1 MLTGPHRRYK
11 RRPASPTRPVNRR
24 TPRRE
29 DSPSRKKIQ
38 KDNIFGVTDG
48 GRKPLVSYE
57 RSGGSERRARL
68 EPAEERRD
76 HMPAVTRYRSTTAR
90 RRRTSSKKVRVIK
103 GRVKLQVAGF
113 PGVQSLSPAHL
124 VQHIPSSR
132 LRVAAKKV
140 LKQTERA
147 TGKKKKKK
155 RQKGNKGRNRKAS
168 KRRKATGKRSQRR
181 KLRKKR
187 RT

>member
-1 MLTGPHRRYK
+1 MARQSDS
-11 RRPASPTRPVNRR
+11 ASRSRDAETRGRA
-24 TPRRE
+24 
-29 DSPSRKKIQ
+29 SKKIIQ
-38 KDNIFGVTDG
+38 RAKIFRATDV

-76 HMPAVTRYRSTTAR
+76 HMPAVTRSRSTTAR

-103 GRVKLQVAGF
+103 GRVKLRVAGY

-124 VQHIPSSR
+124 VRHIPSSR

-147 TGKKKKKK
+147 TGKKKKK
-155 RQKGNKGRNRKAS
+155 RRKGNKGRNRKAS
-168 KRRKATGKRSQRR
+168 KPRKATGKRSQRR

>member
-1 MLTGPHRRYK
+1 
-11 RRPASPTRPVNRR
+11 
-24 TPRRE
+24 
-29 DSPSRKKIQ
+29 
-38 KDNIFGVTDG
+38 
-48 GRKPLVSYE
+48 
-57 RSGGSERRARL
+57 
-68 EPAEERRD
+68 
-76 HMPAVTRYRSTTAR
+76 MPAVTRSRSTTAR

-103 GRVKLQVAGF
+103 GRVKLRVAGY

-124 VQHIPSSR
+124 VRHIPSSR

-147 TGKKKKKK
+147 TGKKKKK
-155 RQKGNKGRNRKAS
+155 RRKGNKGRNQKAS
-168 KRRKATGKRSQRR
+168 KRQKATGKRSQRR